1 MNIQKF
7 PLLVCAILALA
18 LVGCKN
24 NPPRADVQAA
34 ASSGQRALF
43 DGEYDNHEQVVRA
56 DTADVAP
63 VRIRISPMSKAGWY
77 VWTVD
82 FSGSTPLSAR
92 WLMRSFKSVDGSVT
106 LTPYRAPADA
116 VDSGKEIDPDSWVAL
131 DACSLHGSATAD
143 SLHVKVDLASCTTLA
158 PGIGASAALLPIDI
172 HHDGERLDVR
182 LYADQARGPD
192 AKVEARRVRWFEGW
206 AAVHGGGR
214 SGDASSKDWH
224 MNRELRLGSEGGR
237 VALKWRDGQPSGYS
251 LMLERATYRDGN
263 VPVLKLSV
271 LDDATGSTISY
282 AWSNPEAERI
292 GISLGWIQVG
302 LSLSANQAT
311 P

>member
-1 MNIQKF
+1 MLTHCIM
-7 PLLVCAILALA
+7 LLNKSYSVLLAFLLLTVTLSTAQNTAIDSLKR
-18 LVGCKN
+18 VI
-24 NPPRADVQAA
+24 VAA
-34 ASSGQRALF
+34 KI
-43 DGEYDNHEQVVRA
+43 
-56 DTADVAP
+56 DTA
-63 VRIRISPMSKAGWY
+63 KANACNAIANA
-77 VWTVD
+77 
-82 FSGSTPLSAR
+82 F
-92 WLMRSFKSVDGSVT
+92 
-106 LTPYRAPADA
+106 
-116 VDSGKEIDPDSWVAL
+116 KEIDPDSWVAL

-143 SLHVKVDLASCTTLA
+143 GLHVKVDLASCTTLA
-158 PGIGASAALLPIDI
+158 PGIGASVALLPIDI

-206 AAVHGGGR
+206 AALHGGGR